1 MQKENNNIAVNYR
14 HSAIGELLWILPIIR
29 SIALHNKKKVILFTR
44 KETSAKLLL
53 EKEDYLSEIIY
64 LPFRKGLHQLADI
77 IKQAI
82 IFKKKKIKKL
92 YVLEEIVRPLISWK
106 IAGIKEMYAFGK
118 KKQKKYL
125 TQKKFLSESIYKRHE
140 FIRGKKF
147 LELLSIKYKK
157 FNKSY
162 PNINLKKKFLYKKK
176 YKKYK
181 NIIFLGVDAAEKF
194 RTWPLEYFIDL
205 VGLIMKKF
213 NNSFFFLVSYNKNKD
228 KVYKIQKFLKKKFKK
243 NNSLSLIKHN
253 MQNVKYYLSI
263 SDIFVGNDSGPA
275 NLSDCLGIKTFCIY
289 GATAPPPN
297 ENKIIKIYPKKK
309 KKRYT
314 KSEFIVQEYQKKNSF
329 MNDIY
334 PIDVYNRIKSSLK
347 K

>member
-1 MQKENNNIAVNYR
+1 MLKSDSDIAVNYR

-29 SIALHNKKKVILFTR
+29 SIAIHNKKKVILFTR

-64 LPFRKGLHQLADI
+64 LPFRKGFYQLTDI
-77 IKQAI
+77 LAQAM

-92 YVLEEIVRPLISWK
+92 YVLEEIVRPLISGK
-106 IAGIKEMYAFGK
+106 IAGVKEMYAFGK
-118 KKQKKYL
+118 EKQKKYL
-125 TQKKFLSESIYKRHE
+125 SQKKFLSESIYKKHE

-147 LELLSIKYKK
+147 LQLLSIKYKK
-157 FNKSY
+157 FNKNY
-162 PNINLKKKFLYKKK
+162 PSINIKKKFRYKNK

-181 NIIFLGVDAAEKF
+181 NIIFLGIDAAEKF
-194 RTWPLEYFIDL
+194 RTWPIDYFIDL
-205 VGLIMKKF
+205 VDLIMQKF

-228 KVYKIQKFLKKKFKK
+228 KVFKIQKFLEKKFKK

-253 MQNVKYYLSI
+253 MLNIKYYLSI

-275 NLSDCLGIKTFCIY
+275 NLSDCLGVKTFCIY

-297 ENKIIKIYPKKK
+297 ENKIIKIYPKSV

-314 KSEFIVQEYQKKNSF
+314 KSEFIVQDYQKKNSF

-334 PIDVYNRIKSSLK
+334 PLDVYNRIKSNLK